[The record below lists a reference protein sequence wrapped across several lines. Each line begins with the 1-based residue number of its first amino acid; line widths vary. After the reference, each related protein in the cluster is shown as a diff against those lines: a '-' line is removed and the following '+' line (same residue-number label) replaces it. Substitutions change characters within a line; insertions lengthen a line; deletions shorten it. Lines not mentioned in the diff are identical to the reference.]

1 MNNKRIDQ
9 LTAVL
14 AFTNELSDAAKRRAS
29 FAAGDD
35 TITDAQAIADGKKQ
49 AEEFV
54 RSRNLK
60 GTHPRSSIGMTE
72 EEKEIAQETR
82 AWVARKDKRM
92 RGA

>member
-1 MNNKRIDQ
+1 MSQERIDQ

-14 AFTNELSDAAKRRAS
+14 AFTNQLSDEAKRRAS
-29 FAAGDD
+29 FAASND

-49 AEEFV
+49 VEEFV
-54 RSRNLK
+54 SSRSLK

-72 EEKEIAQETR
+72 EEKKIAQETR

>member
-1 MNNKRIDQ
+1 MNQERIDQ

-14 AFTNELSDAAKRRAS
+14 AFTTQLSDETKRRAS
-29 FAAGDD
+29 FAASDD
-35 TITDAQAIADGKKQ
+35 TITDEQAIADAKKQ

-54 RSRNLK
+54 RARNVK

-72 EEKEIAQETR
+72 DEKQIAQETR

>member
-1 MNNKRIDQ
+1 MSQERIDQ

-14 AFTNELSDAAKRRAS
+14 AFTNQLSDEAKRRAS
-29 FAAGDD
+29 FAASNDA
-35 TITDAQAIADGKKQ
+35 ITDEQAIADAKKQ

-54 RSRNLK
+54 RARNLK
-60 GTHPRSSIGMTE
+60 GTHPRSSIDMTE
-72 EEKEIAQETR
+72 EEKKIAHDTR